1 MYVQTEIEAGRGCRQ
16 QRENFVM
23 PKRTNDFQQL
33 IFVIENKLAG
43 SDATVTESAERIDIV
58 TGQKREIDIL
68 IETKISEIPIAIAI
82 ECRDHKNRKQTV
94 TWIEE
99 LNGKYKDIP
108 AINKV
113 IAVSKSGFAQTAL
126 AKAKQYG
133 LEALTLTE
141 AKDLDW
147 ESELK
152 IAVSMTIS
160 VACDPMIEN
169 IFLIANFDP
178 NPECSSEK
186 MLQITPELLS
196 GKVIEP
202 LGDFDGNLAEYLNKI
217 TKQIRH
223 NANTLAIEY
232 EHLELTK
239 ELICSTR
246 GPFIYSYDPQS
257 FKMEFN
263 AIAFRLNF
271 RKKRFVFPI
280 DKYAYRNVLVAE
292 GNIEGDSS
300 DRIRLFQTPNDEGG
314 YLAHGILELILKNFA
329 DTPGLPLDID
339 FVELL
344 EEYTV
349 QASVGE

>member
-1 MYVQTEIEAGRGCRQ
+1 
-16 QRENFVM
+16 M

-43 SDATVTESAERIDIV
+43 SDATVTESSERIDVV

-68 IETKISEIPIAIAI
+68 IEAKISEIPIAIAI

-108 AINKV
+108 AIDKV
-113 IAVSKSGFAQTAL
+113 IAVSKSGFSQAAL

-152 IAVSMTIS
+152 IAVSMTIN
-160 VACDPMIEN
+160 VACDPMIKN
-169 IFLIANFDP
+169 IFLIANFHP
-178 NPECSSEK
+178 NSACSSEQ
-186 MLQITPELLS
+186 MLSITPELLS
-196 GKVIEP
+196 GKVIESF
-202 LGDFDGNLAEYLNKI
+202 GDFDGNLAKYLNEFKE
-217 TKQIRH
+217 QIELLDK
-223 NANTLAIEY
+223 ANILAKELAVKC

-239 ELICSTR
+239 NLIHLTHC
-246 GPFIYSYDPQS
+246 PFIYSYDPQN

-263 AIAFRLNF
+263 AIGFLLSF
-271 RKKRFVFPI
+271 RKKHFVFPL

-292 GNIEGDSS
+292 GNTESDSS
-300 DRIRLFQTPNDEGG
+300 DRIRLLQTPNDEGG
-314 YLAHGILELILKNFA
+314 YLAHGILELILKNFS

-339 FVELL
+339 FVKLL

>member
-1 MYVQTEIEAGRGCRQ
+1 
-16 QRENFVM
+16 
-23 PKRTNDFQQL
+23 
-33 IFVIENKLAG
+33 
-43 SDATVTESAERIDIV
+43 
-58 TGQKREIDIL
+58 
-68 IETKISEIPIAIAI
+68 
-82 ECRDHKNRKQTV
+82 
-94 TWIEE
+94 
-99 LNGKYKDIP
+99 
-108 AINKV
+108 
-113 IAVSKSGFAQTAL
+113 
-126 AKAKQYG
+126 
-133 LEALTLTE
+133 
-141 AKDLDW
+141 
-147 ESELK
+147 
-152 IAVSMTIS
+152 
-160 VACDPMIEN
+160 
-169 IFLIANFDP
+169 
-178 NPECSSEK
+178 
-186 MLQITPELLS
+186 MLQITPKFTPELLS

-223 NANTLAIEY
+223 NANTLAIELAIEY

-246 GPFIYSYDPQS
+246 GPFIYSYDPQN
-257 FKMEFN
+257 FNKMEFN

-271 RKKRFVFPI
+271 RKKRFVFPL

-339 FVELL
+339 FVKLL